1 MSSDTA
7 LVRVRPRRSVL
18 VMAIVS
24 LAAALVPVTV
34 MLAFLASASGSW
46 LAAGLVELVAVIVCV
61 LLGMRQLSLFAR
73 VTPGALE
80 GNGFMT
86 PTVSVPLGRIGSV
99 HLVDTWVGQSADVVT
114 QLLVLDPDGRRLF
127 RLRGNFWPDGALDA
141 VAAALPVRATRSDE
155 PVSVA
160 RFFADY
166 PSSEYWFENKP
177 WLKVA
182 AIAVGSV
189 GAVGVALWVMTVIG
203 TSV

>member
-1 MSSDTA
+1 MSSDTP

-18 VMAIVS
+18 VTAIVS

-46 LAAGLVELVAVIVCV
+46 VTAAIVELAVIVVCV
-61 LLGMRQLSLFAR
+61 VLGMRQLSLFAQ
-73 VTPGALE
+73 VTPTALE

-86 PTVSVPLGRIGSV
+86 PTVSVPLDRIAAV
-99 HLVDTWVGQSADVVT
+99 HLVDTWVGQSAEVVT
-114 QLLVLDPDGRRLF
+114 QLLVVDADGRRLF
-127 RLRGNFWPDGALDA
+127 RLRGNFWPDGSLDT
-141 VAAALPVRATRSDE
+141 VAAALPVPPTRGEE
-155 PVSVA
+155 PVSVS

-182 AIAVGSV
+182 AIAVGSA
-189 GAVGVALWVMTVIG
+189 GAVGIALWIMTVIG
-203 TSV
+203 QSA